1 MPSSLLARFAQN
13 IFWMARYIERAEN
26 IARILDIN
34 ETYAREA
41 HGEPD
46 WQRVLELY
54 SDTER
59 FFESHDTADSA
70 AVLNF
75 YILERDNPTSIAAA
89 VRMAR
94 ENARSVRHLISTEM
108 WTHLNVVHAR
118 IAGLTQRDLRLSQ
131 VSRRCAEIKEA
142 CQTFEGITEG
152 TFFRG
157 SARCFYSMGKYI
169 ERADQT
175 TRVLQMGYE
184 RLTVSGAAEDAISTV
199 QWNAL
204 LRSVAAYHA
213 FRSLHPSGLE
223 PRTIAA
229 FLLYDHGFPR
239 AVALCVDRV
248 TQLLEVLVE
257 RHDLPRH
264 EDIDSARNH
273 LVFTLNTG
281 LGEKVTRSRLHVFL
295 DKLQLALTRLSGEI
309 TRYYFKIH

>member
-70 AVLNF
+70 VVLNF

-169 ERADQT
+169 ERPIKRPASCRWATSD
-175 TRVLQMGYE
+175 
-184 RLTVSGAAEDAISTV
+184 
-199 QWNAL
+199 
-204 LRSVAAYHA
+204 
-213 FRSLHPSGLE
+213 
-223 PRTIAA
+223 
-229 FLLYDHGFPR
+229 
-239 AVALCVDRV
+239 
-248 TQLLEVLVE
+248 
-257 RHDLPRH
+257 
-264 EDIDSARNH
+264 
-273 LVFTLNTG
+273 
-281 LGEKVTRSRLHVFL
+281 
-295 DKLQLALTRLSGEI
+295 
-309 TRYYFKIH
+309 